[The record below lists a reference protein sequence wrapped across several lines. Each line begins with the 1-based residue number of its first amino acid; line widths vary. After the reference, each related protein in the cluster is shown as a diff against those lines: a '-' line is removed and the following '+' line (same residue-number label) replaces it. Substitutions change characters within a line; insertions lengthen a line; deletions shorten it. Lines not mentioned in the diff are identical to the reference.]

1 MCLADVP
8 AEYQTVTRQGVK
20 TPADVR
26 DGGIP
31 AEGFGRFFRK
41 RGRLGG
47 GRKWLPYGKGQSG
60 GGMPPWS
67 VGVNLKTS
75 VEALRSVGVAA
86 FPARRARSRFTLRQ
100 SMSNAPLG

>member
-41 RGRLGG
+41 RGRLAFAPAQTPILATPPPQAGEV
-47 GRKWLPYGKGQSG
+47 GRGKEVASLRQ
-60 GGMPPWS
+60 
-67 VGVNLKTS
+67 
-75 VEALRSVGVAA
+75 RSVRGGH
-86 FPARRARSRFTLRQ
+86 
-100 SMSNAPLG
+100 APLVSRG